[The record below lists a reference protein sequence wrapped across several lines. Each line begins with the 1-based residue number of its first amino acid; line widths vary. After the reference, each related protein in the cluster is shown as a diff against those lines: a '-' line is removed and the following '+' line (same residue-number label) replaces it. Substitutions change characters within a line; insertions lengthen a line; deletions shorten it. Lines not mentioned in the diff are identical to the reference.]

1 MDSAQHIYLCKYV
14 DNSVCLPFFLST
26 LTELDIE
33 GNRFG
38 INAVRE
44 FTNCLRF
51 NTALR
56 VFTLDPVPVS
66 SDSNVNT
73 CVLDA
78 LLEKNAELAQ
88 CRLSLNELQKEN
100 SRLRVENAQ
109 LKEAVKSLHGL
120 Y

>member
-1 MDSAQHIYLCKYV
+1 MKHIRLCNV
-14 DNSVCLPFFLST
+14 NHSFFLYST
-26 LTELDIE
+26 LTELAIE
-33 GNRFG
+33 GNRFSV
-38 INAVRE
+38 NAVRE
-44 FTNCLRF
+44 FTNCLRH

-66 SDSNVNT
+66 LDSNVNT
-73 CVLDA
+73 SVLGA
-78 LLEKNAELAQ
+78 LLEKNADLAQ

-100 SRLRVENAQ
+100 SQLRKENAQ